1 MVHLP
6 LFIDLARRLRQQL
19 AAEYSI
25 GDVFP
30 GEMELAK
37 RFDVSIVTMRQ
48 ALASL
53 AQEGLL
59 ERRQG
64 RGTFVRQLPARPV
77 VAIYTEHNIFNPQ
90 ISRWH
95 SYLVGYTRQSLDELG
110 IANRVFVGRRDA
122 MNMHDSRT
130 PPVTCPEFLR
140 FIHSDEVAGVINI
153 STNPHPLWTEPLE
166 RRGLPIVGTT
176 PFNPIRVRRDAMLPL
191 RHALNELIGTGRKN
205 FGLLFWDDPTT
216 PAGEYLRQTFTE
228 HLRSRGLSV
237 HPEWMRGDLYPTL
250 PGSGWEEFRE
260 IWTSARAKPDALV
273 IADDCLIPD
282 VATVIRELHLRV
294 PEQLSLVGF
303 TSRGVLLPHG
313 LPMARIESDPEIDGR
328 GLAQLMRE
336 SLAGDRSPRTKES
349 IMRWI
354 PPEQAAAPV
363 AERASVINAV
373 HHQR

>member
-95 SYLVGYTRQSLDELG
+95 SYLVGYTRQGLDELG
-110 IANRVFVGRRDA
+110 IPNRVFVGRRDA
-122 MNMHDSRT
+122 LNMRDPET
-130 PPVTCPEFLR
+130 PPVTCPEFLQ
-140 FIHSDEVAGVINI
+140 FIHGGEAAGVINI
-153 STNPHPLWTEPLE
+153 STNPHPAWTEPLQ
-166 RRGLPIVGTT
+166 RRGLPFVGTT
-176 PFNPIRVRRDAMLPL
+176 PFNPIQVRHDVMPL
-191 RHALNELIGTGRKN
+191 FLHALDELIEAGRKN
-205 FGLLFWDDPTT
+205 FGLLFWDDRST
-216 PAGEYLRQTFTE
+216 PASDQFRRVFAD
-228 HLRSRGLSV
+228 HLESRGLAV

-250 PGSGWEEFRE
+250 PGSGWEELRE
-260 IWTSARAKPDALV
+260 IWTSTRAKPDALV

-282 VATVIRELHLRV
+282 VATVIHELQVRV
-294 PEQLSLVGF
+294 PEQLSVIGF
-303 TSRGVLLPHG
+303 TSRGVLLPHD
-313 LPMARIESDPEIDGR
+313 LPMSRIESDPESYGR
-328 GLAQLMRE
+328 ALAQLMRE
-336 SLAGDRSPRTKES
+336 TLAGDLSPRTRGATV
-349 IMRWI
+349 RWI
-354 PPEQAAAPV
+354 PLEQ
-363 AERASVINAV
+363 S
-373 HHQR
+373 HHQIAQPDVRHSPHSS